1 MSNIVEVKF
10 MKKKFQSKFGSRGPK
25 SVSKLGFSPISQ
37 VWFISFL
44 WNWYNDS
51 LQQCLA
57 CTRGKIQGKI
67 LFGHKFGPNG
77 QKSALKLGFLQ
88 FSQVWFISFPW
99 YCIHDSLQ
107 QCLTC
112 STNKIHEKNLGDP
125 NLFQGSKIGPQTRFF
140 AIISSLVHY
149 FSLKLYTMIACNN
162 VYHVV
167 GVKCMEKFGPK
178 LPKLVSKLGFLRF
191 SQVWLISFS
200 WKYMQWNLAIMSSI

>member
-1 MSNIVEVKF
+1 

-112 STNKIHEKNLGDP
+112 SRNKIHEKNLGDP
-125 NLFQGSKIGPQTRFF
+125 NLFKGAKIGPETSFF
-140 AIISSLVHY
+140 
-149 FSLKLYTMIACNN
+149 CNFL
-162 VYHVV
+162 
-167 GVKCMEKFGPK
+167 KFGP
-178 LPKLVSKLGFLRF
+178 LVFLEIVYNDSLQQCLLCSRSKIYGKILAKVAKIVPETRF
-191 SQVWLISFS
+191 
-200 WKYMQWNLAIMSSI
+200 LAIFSSLAH